1 MRVFVSAG
9 EPSGDHHAALLVREL
24 RARRP
29 DVECVGLGGP
39 GMAAAGCT
47 LVADMTRLAVM
58 WFLRVLLNIHRFVDL
73 ARRAERS
80 FLDARPDVC
89 VLVDFPGF
97 HWWLAW
103 RAKRHGIPVVFYCP
117 PQVWAWAQWRIGK
130 MRRLVD
136 HVLAALPFEHEW
148 FTAQGMQSTLVGHP
162 FFDECGGHPH
172 PGPLPEGDGHASPGA
187 CGRVDDGGPLV
198 LLLPGSRGQEIEGNL
213 GSILRAA
220 ASIHERVSEARF
232 AVAAVH
238 ERHAARI
245 RETLGTLRNELGDME
260 VPVEVGRTRAL
271 IAAATAAVAVSGSV
285 SLELLAARVPTVIVY
300 RIGGFAYVVQS
311 WFRHARFIT
320 LVNLLACREPV
331 GPTQPVLWPPQGVPP
346 ADPETVFP
354 EYLAV
359 ADPATR
365 AADQVVEWLTR
376 PAARQVVLER
386 LDTVAAVVARPG
398 SAARAAA
405 AVLAI
410 ATGQNPRRVDTAR
423 SAGSEGQTIV
433 PKAVCVTFPA
443 APAQSSTPRG
453 L

>member
-24 RARRP
+24 VARRP

-39 GMAAAGCT
+39 CLEAEGCT

-58 WFLRVLLNIHRFVDL
+58 WFLRVLLSIHRFVDL

-130 MRRLVD
+130 MRRLID
-136 HVLAALPFEHEW
+136 HVLSALPFEHEW
-148 FTAQGMQSTLVGHP
+148 FTAQGLRSTLVGHP
-162 FFDECGGHPH
+162 FFDELDLDAAGAPT
-172 PGPLPEGDGHASPGA
+172 GDA
-187 CGRVDDGGPLV
+187 RRPLV
-198 LLLPGSRGQEIEGNL
+198 LLLPGSRTQEIEGNL

-220 ASIHERVSEARF
+220 AGVHDRVPAARF
-232 AVAAVH
+232 VVGAVH
-238 ERHAARI
+238 DRHAARI
-245 RETLGTLRNELGDME
+245 REVLAAMQPGLGGLQ
-260 VPVEVGRTRAL
+260 VAVESGRTRHL
-271 IAAATAAVAVSGSV
+271 INAAATAIAVSGSV

-300 RIGGFAYVVQS
+300 QVSRVAYLVQS

-320 LVNLLACREPV
+320 LVNLLACREPI
-331 GPTQPVLWPPQGVPP
+331 GPPRPVFWTPVGVPP
-346 ADPETVFP
+346 AESEAIYP

-359 ADPATR
+359 EDPASR
-365 AADQVVEWLTR
+365 AADHVVEWLTM
-376 PAARQVVLER
+376 PSARQTLVER
-386 LDTVAAVVARPG
+386 LDTVAAAVARPG

-410 ATGQNPRRVDTAR
+410 ATGQDPRALDLDALGGAAGASPAAG
-423 SAGSEGQTIV
+423 SAGSTPGRH
-433 PKAVCVTFPA
+433 A
-443 APAQSSTPRG
+443 A
-453 L
+453 

>member
-24 RARRP
+24 VARRP

-39 GMAAAGCT
+39 CLEAEGCT

-58 WFLRVLLNIHRFVDL
+58 WFLRVLLAIHRFVDL

-130 MRRLVD
+130 MRRLID
-136 HVLAALPFEHEW
+136 HVLSALPFEHEW
-148 FTAQGMQSTLVGHP
+148 FTAQGLRSTLVGHP
-162 FFDECGGHPH
+162 FFDELDLDAAGAPA
-172 PGPLPEGDGHASPGA
+172 GDA
-187 CGRVDDGGPLV
+187 RRPLV
-198 LLLPGSRGQEIEGNL
+198 LLLPGSRTQEIEGNL
-213 GSILRAA
+213 ASILRAA
-220 ASIHERVSEARF
+220 AGVHDRVPAARF
-232 AVAAVH
+232 VVGAVH
-238 ERHAARI
+238 DRHAARI
-245 RETLGTLRNELGDME
+245 REVLAAMQPGLGGLQ
-260 VPVEVGRTRAL
+260 VVVESGRTRHL
-271 IAAATAAVAVSGSV
+271 INVAAAAIAVSGSV

-300 RIGGFAYVVQS
+300 QVSRVAYLVQS

-320 LVNLLACREPV
+320 LVNLLACREPI
-331 GPTQPVLWPPQGVPP
+331 GPPRPVAWPPVGVPP
-346 ADPETVFP
+346 AESEAIYP

-359 ADPATR
+359 EDPASR
-365 AADQVVEWLTR
+365 AADHVVEWLTV
-376 PAARQVVLER
+376 PSARQTLVER
-386 LDTVAAVVARPG
+386 LDTVAAAVARPG

-410 ATGQNPRRVDTAR
+410 ATGQDPRALDLDALGGAAGD
-423 SAGSEGQTIV
+423 SPAAGSVGSTLGRH
-433 PKAVCVTFPA
+433 A
-443 APAQSSTPRG
+443 A
-453 L
+453 